1 MMRRL
6 RKRSH
11 RRALPQSCDV
21 VRLAAKS
28 MRVRSIGK
36 VRATVV
42 PVPSSDE
49 TRRPRPILSQAT
61 AARCSPMPVALWCVR
76 PRLPVKPRSNTR
88 GTSAAGMPSPS
99 SLIASS
105 MQPSFVPASFTVLSN
120 RMVFAPYFAEFS
132 RTWPMMKSVHFASVS
147 TLSSSSMANSSETP
161 APMSVR
167 DRWRHA
173 LRAMA
178 ARLSSSMEKSSL
190 SVAERA

>member
-1 MMRRL
+1 MRRL

-11 RRALPQSCDV
+11 RRALPQSYDV

-88 GTSAAGMPSPS
+88 GTSAAGMPSPL

-105 MQPSFVPASFTVLSN
+105 MQPSFVPASLHRAFESN
-120 RMVFAPYFAEFS
+120 G
-132 RTWPMMKSVHFASVS
+132 
-147 TLSSSSMANSSETP
+147 
-161 APMSVR
+161 
-167 DRWRHA
+167 
-173 LRAMA
+173 LRAVLRRVLQNLADDEVGPFRVGEHLELVVDGELERDPCADERAGSLA
-178 ARLSSSMEKSSL
+178 ARLARDGRKVEL
-190 SVAERA
+190 LDGEVLA